1 MTDSTQ
7 NVDGNVIDAVP
18 DNSCIPYSTNTQQVN
33 RSVPRRQLPQSD
45 IGRPERAYKTNTQ
58 SRQDGHSFH
67 DHTHDNVNYSQYDN
81 ICDRYD
87 APRSERYTGNVEYI
101 SVEDNHQQY
110 QRQYNQPRY
119 DMDYRRNR
127 QDNRYENRQDENV
140 RRSQYNRDDI
150 DRIQDEVSRQ
160 VTRQDMKQ
168 LEDTEDV
175 NVTVRLPKRKS
186 VIISP
191 NTNISKSEYYCIDG
205 DCIDDKYINRVKT
218 KVEQPCTQETL
229 DFYRQLTISKGMNHE
244 ISDDKEYSPLYCTRV
259 INDQRINSVVR
270 LFNILRKNRNYNV
283 TDCILGL
290 NTLKRLDVLCQALKC
305 NGKYILILQNYR
317 TNGKRF
323 IFQITDIKTED
334 IREYNLVK
342 RVHKFMCGQ
351 NRCITITVCLRRDK
365 NPVYSD
371 YCFNEIQITFN
382 NECVKVTG
390 DMYTATS
397 TKEGS
402 EHEYIAEIFL
412 FKID

>member
-7 NVDGNVIDAVP
+7 NVDNSVIDAVP
-18 DNSCIPYSTNTQQVN
+18 DNSCISYNTNTQQVN
-33 RSVPRRQLPQSD
+33 RTVPRRQLQQSD

-58 SRQDGHSFH
+58 SRQDIYSLH
-67 DHTHDNVNYSQYDN
+67 DHIHDNVDYSQYDN
-81 ICDRYD
+81 ICDRY
-87 APRSERYTGNVEYI
+87 TGNVDYI

-110 QRQYNQPRY
+110 QRQYNQPRC
-119 DMDYRRNR
+119 DDIDYRRSRYDNR
-127 QDNRYENRQDENV
+127 QDDNI
-140 RRSQYNRDDI
+140 RRLQYNRDDI
-150 DRIQDEVSRQ
+150 ERIQDEVSRQ

-168 LEDTEDV
+168 LEETEDV
-175 NVTVRLPKRKS
+175 NVTVRLPKRRS

-191 NTNISKSEYYCIDG
+191 NTNVSKSEYYCIDG

-218 KVEQPCTQETL
+218 KLEQPCTQETL

-244 ISDDKEYSPLYCTRV
+244 ISDDKEYSPLYCARV

-283 TDCILGL
+283 TDCLLGL
-290 NTLKRLDVLCQALKC
+290 NTLKRLDILCQTLKC
-305 NGKYILILQNYR
+305 NGKYILILQNYKV
-317 TNGKRF
+317 NGKRF
-323 IFQITDIKTED
+323 IFQVTDIQTED

-371 YCFNEIQITFN
+371 YCFNEIQIAFN
-382 NECVKVTG
+382 NELVKVTG

-397 TKEGS
+397 TKNGS